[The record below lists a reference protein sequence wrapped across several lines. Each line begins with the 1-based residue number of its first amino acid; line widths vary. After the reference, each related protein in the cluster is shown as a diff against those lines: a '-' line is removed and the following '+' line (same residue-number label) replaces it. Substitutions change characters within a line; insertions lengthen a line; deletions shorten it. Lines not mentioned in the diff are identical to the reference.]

1 MPAKSPAKLGFDAD
15 WADGS
20 LEMLELTYDSV
31 IAYHAGWHALH
42 SDDQREFLAT
52 CATLNEPLQLLNAWH
67 KGNLLDPEQLLRLAE
82 IQARQL
88 FVESLIRSLNVPLP
102 AASNSNRH
110 PMVLDE

>member
-1 MPAKSPAKLGFDAD
+1 MRAKPPAKLDFDSD

-42 SDDQREFLAT
+42 PDDQREFLAT
-52 CATLNEPLQLLNAWH
+52 CASLSEPLQLLNTWQKAD
-67 KGNLLDPEQLLRLAE
+67 LLDPEQLLRLAE
-82 IQARQL
+82 IQAREL
-88 FVESLIRSLNVPLP
+88 FIASLVRSLNAPVPTGGQ
-102 AASNSNRH
+102 SSRH